1 MRRALVLVS
10 PVVSL
15 VALVACSSN
24 PPPMPAGVDASV
36 APMPP
41 PQATASVAA
50 AGAAAGSEDAAAP
63 ATVASSA
70 PADAGAPAITT
81 APGDEAG
88 KLPQTKDKPPTSSP
102 AFDQR
107 AATLWDAI
115 VHDDPDRAMPFFF
128 PVTAYAQVKD
138 VSNPASDWRAR
149 LVSAYKR
156 DIHGLAKR
164 LGKNAEQAK
173 LVRLDVPDERAKWVE
188 PQEEWNKIGYYRVYG
203 TKIVYELDGKERTFD
218 ISSLISWRGEWYVVH
233 LTGFK

>member
-1 MRRALVLVS
+1 
-10 PVVSL
+10 
-15 VALVACSSN
+15 
-24 PPPMPAGVDASV
+24 MPAGIDASV
-36 APMPP
+36 AALPP
-41 PQATASVAA
+41 PHVASSSAA
-50 AGAAAGSEDAAAP
+50 AEDAAAP
-63 ATVASSA
+63 APAPATSA
-70 PADAGAPAITT
+70 AATSPAADAGAPAITT
-81 APGDEAG
+81 AAGDEAG
-88 KLPQTKDKPPTSSP
+88 KLPQTKDKPPATSP
-102 AFDQR
+102 ALDQR

-164 LGKNAEQAK
+164 LGKNADQAK
-173 LVRLDVPDERAKWVE
+173 LVRLDVQDERAKWVE

-203 TKIVYELDGKERTFD
+203 TKLVYELDGKERSFE